1 MFNTKKRNERV
12 EQLKNAGVDTTK
24 YFEFKVNEDIPKGST
39 LRIVVEDDDIKN
51 QILNDGHIKVDGL
64 YRRWVMA
71 QYLKMTNYEKGGYHG
86 YLNNELDYDYTMITT
101 LNEIRVLYNLEKK
114 KSPEF
119 EKRKQFFSISRIKSI
134 LKDYAYE
141 LCDFIKDVYDTKIL
155 EYDKV
160 DRYELSLSGLE
171 YQIIGT
177 YYFIESKDNM
187 EYKRK
192 YNDSLPIPCG
202 KIVNVVDGKIYNQVI
217 KTYDDLYANLCY
229 LIKTIEKIVLDD
241 NITYGRINN
250 LLNGWFISLPK
261 TKEKSKNWVEA
272 FKRNGV
278 YYTLQNMIQYHN
290 IKFIDNEYIISGMEL
305 LDWFTFEE
313 EIETY
318 KLHGKLIELLEKNNF
333 NLSES
338 IRKNFNK

>member
-1 MFNTKKRNERV
+1 MMNTKKRNERV

-39 LRIVVEDDDIKN
+39 LRIVVEDDEIKN
-51 QILNDGHIKVDGL
+51 QILNEGHIKVDGL

-71 QYLKMTNYEKGGYHG
+71 QYLKMVNYENGGYHG
-86 YLNNELDYDYTMITT
+86 YLNKEVDYDYTMITL

-134 LKDYAYE
+134 LKDYACD
-141 LCDFIKDVYDTKIL
+141 LCKFVEDVYDIRIL
-155 EYDKV
+155 KSNKV
-160 DRYELSLSGLE
+160 DLYGLALSELN
-171 YQIIGT
+171 YNAIGE
-177 YYFIESKDNM
+177 YYFIESEDNM
-187 EYKRK
+187 EYKK
-192 YNDSLPIPCG
+192 SYNNSLG
-202 KIVNVVDGKIYNQVI
+202 VENMNIVHIIDGKISKEDINN
-217 KTYDDLYANLCY
+217 YDSLFANLCY
-229 LIKTIEKIVLDD
+229 LIRTIDKIILDD
-241 NITYGRINN
+241 YITYGRINN

-338 IRKNFNK
+338 IRKKL

>member
-1 MFNTKKRNERV
+1 MMNTKKRNERL
-12 EQLKNAGVDTTK
+12 EQLKKAGVDTSK

-39 LRIVVEDDDIKN
+39 LRIIVEDDEIKN
-51 QILNDGHIKVDGL
+51 QILNEGHIKVDGL

-71 QYLKMTNYEKGGYHG
+71 QYLKMVNYENGGYHG
-86 YLNNELDYDYTMITT
+86 YLNKEVDYDYTMITL

-114 KSPEF
+114 NSPEF

-134 LKDYAYE
+134 LKDYSCE
-141 LCDFIKDVYDTKIL
+141 LCDFVKDVYDTNIL
-155 EYDKV
+155 ESDEINKNPLVLYMSD
-160 DRYELSLSGLE
+160 YE
-171 YQIIGT
+171 IIGN
-177 YYFIESKDNM
+177 YYFIESKENAN
-187 EYKRK
+187 YKRK
-192 YNDSLPIPCG
+192 YNYSLGIENMD
-202 KIVNVVDGKIYNQVI
+202 IVHVTDGKISKEDI
-217 KTYDDLYANLCY
+217 DDYDKLFMNVCY
-229 LIKTIEKIVLDD
+229 LIRIIEKILLDE

-290 IKFIDNEYIISGMEL
+290 IKFEDDEYVISGMEL

-338 IRKNFNK
+338 IKENFNK

>member
-1 MFNTKKRNERV
+1 MFNTKKRDERV

-39 LRIVVEDDDIKN
+39 LRIIVEDDEIKN

-71 QYLKMTNYEKGGYHG
+71 QYLKMINYPDGGYHG
-86 YLNNELDYDYTMITT
+86 YMNNCMSYDYTIKTT
-101 LNEIRVLYNLEKK
+101 IDEVEVLAKLEKK
-114 KSPEF
+114 GVDEF
-119 EKRKQFFSISRIKSI
+119 VKRSTFFTIKRVKEI
-134 LKDYAYE
+134 FKDYATKLCKEINSNKYGYGIE
-141 LCDFIKDVYDTKIL
+141 IKSTNDIYYSSSNLLGKHYVRVGNYYVICNKTDYDEDRYCKNTKIVTENRNNYAYSLRSIFDNLVDILCDIRDMLLLDTSS
-155 EYDKV
+155 
-160 DRYELSLSGLE
+160 YE
-171 YQIIGT
+171 
-177 YYFIESKDNM
+177 
-187 EYKRK
+187 
-192 YNDSLPIPCG
+192 
-202 KIVNVVDGKIYNQVI
+202 KIYSEHI
-217 KTYDDLYANLCY
+217 KY
-229 LIKTIEKIVLDD
+229 IK
-241 NITYGRINN
+241 IN
-250 LLNGWFISLPK
+250 GFISLPFY
-261 TKEKSKNWVEA
+261 TKKSNDWVEA

-290 IKFIDNEYIISGMEL
+290 IKFEDDEYVISGMEL

-318 KLHGKLIELLEKNNF
+318 KLHGKLIELLDKNNF